1 MMSDPN
7 AKQIC
12 LFLGTPDDKPYLPY
26 LKGMFNGLAT
36 YVCTDPIS
44 LLTHLGMYC
53 DARKITAIVT
63 TSTVILRKLVE
74 IRGTIVKEP
83 SINNYAGSLFT
94 YDGREIVIINP
105 LRQLFTVSY
114 GAFIA
119 RRFISKVT
127 ARDSWKP
134 STPFDWSLCT
144 ASNIEGIYHDLSTAF
159 AIAADIETFKSPL
172 SIRCIGYTGIYID
185 SSGHIDTR
193 SYVLPIDSTFALTWM
208 RKINRLPVR
217 KIFQNGKY
225 DQSYL
230 LRYNAAADYWLHDTA
245 HFMHAWYSELPK
257 DLAFIN
263 SFFVRSSIYHKDLAN
278 TNDLFEYYKYNALD
292 TWVTANVWIAQM
304 LEAPDWA
311 RRNYELA
318 FPLVYPCL
326 LAEMTGIKRDQ
337 DALLIARRTVESQE
351 QVAVDSLRKMLR
363 SPSFNPGSPLQVKN
377 LLKLLGCGDIDSSN
391 EKDIAKAQLRH
402 PLNNRILA
410 LVLTIRGLRKLRTT
424 YLRTDEDAKTT
435 GIHAGEGGSKDFH
448 GRVIYALN
456 PHGTDTA
463 RLASREHHF
472 WTGTQ
477 IQNIP
482 VGEPG
487 EPSHTKTT
495 ICAEDGFFLA
505 EGDLEKA
512 ESWDTAYISGDRG
525 LIEAVNSPSDF
536 HSTNANRFFGI
547 PYADIYDDNTKKAKN
562 KPLRNLSKRTNHGF
576 NYNMGAATLIDTMG
590 LDKIWEAGRLLHLE
604 FRDPIRIAQHL
615 LDSVDKVYP
624 GIRKEYYGSV
634 INEVGVH
641 RSLTSRA
648 YHHTEY
654 NCRTYNPDD
663 YIRDGDWKRYCFGKP
678 EKNKLD
684 LNSYVAHC
692 PQSLNARTLNEAF
705 LKVFYEI
712 ALPNPLSFRLHAQI
726 HDSILF
732 SYAEGHSDLATAVQ
746 QLMQIAVTIR
756 DVSGIIRT
764 FTVPASL
771 KLGTSDK
778 NTGTFNRAKYWS
790 ETE

>member
-1 MMSDPN
+1 MTTD
-7 AKQIC
+7 IG
-12 LFLGTPDDKPYLPY
+12 LFLGTPDDKAYLPY
-26 LKGMFNGLAT
+26 LKSMFNGKSV
-36 YVCTDPIS
+36 YVCLEPINM
-44 LLTHLGMYC
+44 LTHLDIYC
-53 DARKITAIVT
+53 KSKGITFVVT
-63 TSTVILRKLVE
+63 TSPTILSKLVE
-74 IRGTIVKEP
+74 LQGNPTSSP
-83 SINNYAGSLFT
+83 SINNYAGSLFVNR
-94 YDGREIVIINP
+94 GREIVFINP

-114 GAFIA
+114 GSFIA
-119 RRFISKVT
+119 KRFISKLV
-127 ARDSWKP
+127 ARDSWTE
-134 STPFDWSLCT
+134 STDFVWSILNPGT
-144 ASNIEGIYHDLSTAF
+144 VAIAYEDLSHAY
-159 AIAADIETFKSPL
+159 AIAVDSETFKNPL
-172 SIRCIGYTGIYID
+172 SLRCVQYTGVF
-185 SSGHIDTR
+185 IDTVGR
-193 SYVLPIDSTFALTWM
+193 ISSRTYVLPLDSTFALAWF
-208 RKINRLPVR
+208 RKINALPIR

-225 DQSYL
+225 DQSYF
-230 LRYNAAADYWLHDTA
+230 LRYNAPADLWFHDTA

-257 DLAFIN
+257 DLGFIN
-263 SFFVRSSIYHKDLAN
+263 SFFVRESMYHKDLAN
-278 TNDLFEYYKYNALD
+278 TNDLHEYYRYGAKD
-292 TWVTANVWIAQM
+292 SWVTANVWIAQM

-326 LAEMTGIKRDQ
+326 LAEMTGIKRDHEK
-337 DALLIARRTVESQE
+337 LLIARKTVDKQES
-351 QVAVDSLRKMLR
+351 VALTSLRKMLR
-363 SPSFNPGSPLQVKN
+363 APSFNPGSPLQVKA

-402 PLNNRILA
+402 PLNNRILE
-410 LVLTIRGLRKLRTT
+410 LVLTIRGLRKLATT
-424 YLRTDEDAKTT
+424 YLRTDDDAVSS
-435 GIHAGEGGSKDFH
+435 GIHKGENGSKDFK

-456 PHGTDTA
+456 PHGTDTG

-495 ICAEDGFFLA
+495 ICAEEGFYLA

-512 ESWDTAYISGDRG
+512 ESWDTAYISGDSG
-525 LIEAVNSPSDF
+525 LIEAVNSSADF
-536 HSTNANRFFGI
+536 HSTNASRFFGI
-547 PYADIYDDNTKKAKN
+547 PYSDIYDDSSGKTKN

-576 NYNMGAATLIDTMG
+576 NYNMGPGTLVDTMG
-590 LDKIWEAGRLLHLE
+590 LDKIWEAGRLLGLPYK
-604 FRDPIRIAQHL
+604 DPIKIANHL
-615 LDSVDKVYP
+615 LESVDKVYP
-624 GIRKEYYGSV
+624 GIRREYYASV
-634 INEVGVH
+634 INEVGIH

-654 NCRTYNPDD
+654 NLGTYGASE
-663 YIRDGDWKRYCFGKP
+663 YIEEGDWKRYCFGKP

-712 ALPNPLSFRLHAQI
+712 ALPNPTDFRLHAQI

-732 SYAEGHSDLATAVQ
+732 SYRDGREDLAAAVRTY
-746 QLMQIAVTIR
+746 MEIPVSIR
-756 DVSGIIRT
+756 DVSGRVRT
-764 FTVPASL
+764 FTVPSAL
-771 KLGTSDK
+771 KLGK
-778 NTGTFNRAKYWS
+778 KINGTFVKAKYWS